1 MGVSKVTDKFQVTI
15 PKDVRD
21 SLGLRP
27 GEEVIVEQAPGGAIL
42 LKRFETVKDPLSV
55 LVGKKPYPRHIP
67 TKELE
72 EISEN
77 R

>member
-1 MGVSKVTDKFQVTI
+1 MTDKFQVTI
-15 PKDVRD
+15 PKEVRE

-27 GEEVIVEQAPGGAIL
+27 GEEVIVEEAPGGAIL
-42 LKRFETVKDPLSV
+42 VRRFETAKDPLSI

-67 TKELE
+67 VQELE